1 MHRPLDNFLPAQ
13 CRPKLRVQTHG
24 IKGEERRGREAC
36 MPETDDMNSEDVD
49 ATTTLEFPDSPPR
62 RAAAAV
68 RKARRHASFIWE
80 NSAGNFFF

>member
-1 MHRPLDNFLPAQ
+1 
-13 CRPKLRVQTHG
+13 
-24 IKGEERRGREAC
+24 

-80 NSAGNFFF
+80 NSAGNFFLGARPRERDKTDIFLCVPTLRVGKNESRRPEVLF